1 MACFTIPLAEGII
14 LSVAKKIAF
23 KKNADSVIKVKLDY
37 LNNMLYG
44 GSFLLAIEHIYHGE
58 VVLYPPILTAMKNP
72 EDIPEMLHEMSTVG
86 VSMAAIVT
94 VVWAIA
100 EVASYFIK
108 AKSQKPQLKGAF

>member
-1 MACFTIPLAEGII
+1 MLELILPLQFDS
-14 LSVAKKIAF
+14 LSAYKT
-23 KKNADSVIKVKLDY
+23 
-37 LNNMLYG
+37 YG
-44 GSFLLAIEHIYHGE
+44 AAPKRLLSYISDM
-58 VVLYPPILTAMKNP
+58 VPPFLTAMKNP

-108 AKSQKPQLKGAF
+108 TKSQKPQLKGAF